1 MHQIPADEFSIIKGN
16 VPFRLT
22 GFLSSCR
29 KGNLFLRYRKNSA
42 VGNGNLVGITPK
54 IFNGI
59 TKAVK
64 GLFDVRTPVLFIKT
78 VFKFFPVIRITQLF
92 AGG

>member
-22 GFLSSCR
+22 GFLSSGR

-64 GLFDVRTPVLFIKT
+64 GLFDVRHQSFS
-78 VFKFFPVIRITQLF
+78 
-92 AGG
+92 